1 MKEFLQ
7 GIEQKSRNA
16 PSDVVVMK
24 FGGTSVENAA
34 AIRRVAQ
41 IVRSRLGSRPVVVVS
56 ALSKVTD
63 RLLLMGKAAARG
75 DLETAMQV
83 LQELRQRHQEVALDL
98 VHGADHERVQQ
109 SLTLD
114 FEIVSELI
122 RGIAAVGE
130 FSPRTQDSLLGFG
143 ECLSSKIASAAFI
156 ENGLN
161 VALVDAHDC
170 IVTDTAHT
178 QATPLWDQ
186 TNEHLARLLTPLL
199 EAGQIPLLG
208 GFIGATCDGIP
219 TTLGRGGSDFSAAIV
234 GAGLNAER
242 IEIWTD
248 VDGIMTSD
256 PNVCP
261 DALRIERM
269 SFAEAAE
276 LAYFGAK
283 VLHPATLLPAM
294 RQNIP
299 VYVLNSRNPDCEG
312 TEIVAQCNGATRVKA
327 ITVKRGVAVVDVEA
341 VRRMEPELLREI
353 CEMLGRHQC
362 TFDLVSASWSS
373 ASLLGGSTLGLPA
386 VAAELKGLASV
397 RWENHKAL
405 VCLVGDK
412 IRRPEIAGHVFKAI
426 SHVDARMIGQGAS
439 ERNISFLVD
448 ESIADESVR
457 VLHQLFF
464 SSDVAA
470 RAASKALC
478 QASEAWR

>member
-1 MKEFLQ
+1 
-7 GIEQKSRNA
+7 
-16 PSDVVVMK
+16 
-24 FGGTSVENAA
+24 
-34 AIRRVAQ
+34 
-41 IVRSRLGSRPVVVVS
+41 
-56 ALSKVTD
+56 
-63 RLLLMGKAAARG
+63 
-75 DLETAMQV
+75 
-83 LQELRQRHQEVALDL
+83 
-98 VHGADHERVQQ
+98 
-109 SLTLD
+109 
-114 FEIVSELI
+114 
-122 RGIAAVGE
+122 
-130 FSPRTQDSLLGFG
+130 
-143 ECLSSKIASAAFI
+143 
-156 ENGLN
+156 
-161 VALVDAHDC
+161 
-170 IVTDTAHT
+170 
-178 QATPLWDQ
+178 
-186 TNEHLARLLTPLL
+186 
-199 EAGQIPLLG
+199 
-208 GFIGATCDGIP
+208 
-219 TTLGRGGSDFSAAIV
+219 
-234 GAGLNAER
+234 
-242 IEIWTD
+242 
-248 VDGIMTSD
+248 
-256 PNVCP
+256 
-261 DALRIERM
+261 
-269 SFAEAAE
+269 
-276 LAYFGAK
+276 
-283 VLHPATLLPAM
+283 LPAM

-373 ASLLGGSTLGLPA
+373 ASLLVGSTLGLPA

-478 QASEAWR
+478 QAGEAWQ